1 MGIHLPSRTVICSFG
16 AVRTA
21 ASARTSAAP
30 PAVTCGGRASCG
42 DRSAARMAVVVPAMS
57 RRRGRLSTA
66 ETWVVVGREAEA
78 VGSARCGA
86 PWDEGDLAAEVGSF
100 GEIVSIG
107 SGIERKPILEQDLE
121 SADCGQDSELLQ
133 GGAVRLGS
141 RGVGD
146 A

>member
-1 MGIHLPSRTVICSFG
+1 
-16 AVRTA
+16 
-21 ASARTSAAP
+21 
-30 PAVTCGGRASCG
+30 
-42 DRSAARMAVVVPAMS
+42 MAVVVPAMS

-86 PWDEGDLAAEVGSF
+86 SRDEGDLAEEVGSF

-121 SADCGQDSELLQ
+121 SADGGQDSELLQ
-133 GGAVRLGS
+133 GGAVRLGHEGS
-141 RGVGD
+141 GADTLRRCRAGQAIRECIGGDVNEQTVGP
-146 A
+146 